1 MLIKVT
7 LSQLGT
13 KRTTYSKNKPSSKY
27 ISKEKCYKAVTL
39 LTQKKKI
46 NKYTF
51 LLFEGNSQSFPGIL

>member
-27 ISKEKCYKAVTL
+27 ISKEKYYKAVTL
-39 LTQKKKI
+39 LTQKKK
-46 NKYTF
+46 
-51 LLFEGNSQSFPGIL
+51 